1 MPRLVLLL
9 ATFALAVTVPAA
21 AQDRPGEHSKQE
33 SAAVG
38 IETPGTLR
46 LAWRPEPFAFLSTPV
61 AFPLL
66 SPPAFTQGPSAGAPR
81 VSRRRAV
88 LIGAIVG
95 GAGGAVVGTA
105 YCRSDCGGGRPRG
118 ALVFGVFGA
127 GIGAAAGL
135 LLSLLPGV

>member
-1 MPRLVLLL
+1 MWRLGLLF
-9 ATFALAVTVPAA
+9 AVFALAVTAPAV
-21 AQDRPGEHSKQE
+21 AQERPAELSTQE

-38 IETPGTLR
+38 MAPGTLR
-46 LAWRPEPFAFLSTPV
+46 LTWKPEPFASRSNPV

-66 SPPAFTQGPSAGAPR
+66 APPAFAQGPSASAPR
-81 VSRRRAV
+81 ISRRRAV

-95 GAGGAVVGTA
+95 GAGGAVVGTV
-105 YCRSDCGGGRPRG
+105 YCASDCGGGRPRG
-118 ALVFGVFGA
+118 ALVFGGFGA

>member
-1 MPRLVLLL
+1 MWRLGLMF
-9 ATFALAVTVPAA
+9 AAFALAVTVPVV
-21 AQDRPGEHSKQE
+21 AQERPGEVPKQE

-38 IETPGTLR
+38 MAPGTLR
-46 LAWRPEPFAFLSTPV
+46 VTWKPEIFASRSNSV

-66 SPPAFTQGPSAGAPR
+66 SPAAFAQGQSVSAPR

-95 GAGGAVVGTA
+95 GAGGAVVGTV

-118 ALVFGVFGA
+118 ALVFGGFGA